1 MNVNEGARGAVG
13 YRNAKA
19 QRVKLAALCG
29 VVHYEFAV
37 VIYYLGC
44 PEVRFAPGFDSVEA
58 EYTLLAPINEV
69 VAYPYA
75 KSLTVVVA
83 VCSVAIV
90 LALIEQHL
98 RISDLYNVCD
108 YHFLLLV
115 EIYYNFYFLFFIYTA
130 LL

>member
-1 MNVNEGARGAVG
+1 MNVNEGAHGTVG
-13 YRNAKA
+13 YRNAKS
-19 QRVKLAALCG
+19 QGVKLAALCG

-58 EYTLLAPINEV
+58 EYALLAPIIEV

-98 RISDLYNVCD
+98 RISDPYNVCD
-108 YHFLLLV
+108 YHFLLLW
-115 EIYYNFYFLFFIYTA
+115 EFIIIFIFCFFIYTA